1 MDEMKRLLAALNDV
15 NDEID
20 YENEKNLVDDGI
32 IDSLTITRII
42 AAIGDEFDVYISTGD
57 IEPENFNSVE
67 AMLELIRKY
76 QGK

>member
-1 MDEMKRLLAALNDV
+1 MDDMKRLLELLNDI

-20 YENEKNLVDDGI
+20 YENETALVDDGL

-57 IEPENFNSVE
+57 IEPENFNTVE
-67 AMLELIRKY
+67 AMLNLIEKHRK
-76 QGK
+76 